1 MSLKPDFKSTAMPL
15 RDAVERRGCATVAA
29 SSNPPPPRVTR
40 APAAMS
46 YTDLIADIFAAF
58 STEGSA
64 FPPMTLRGGDALD
77 ADQPAPPFDVLVD
90 AVSDE
95 YLESHPWGSGWLDAA
110 SWRHYLPF
118 MMEYALR
125 HVERPS
131 DVTDALLTS
140 FRPPDRDPPRLG
152 SLNKAQET
160 VVLRFL
166 DVLAHTDASASRDL
180 AAMVLSEWWTP
191 GEIPKD
197 LGD

>member
-1 MSLKPDFKSTAMPL
+1 MP
-15 RDAVERRGCATVAA
+15 
-29 SSNPPPPRVTR
+29 
-40 APAAMS
+40 
-46 YTDLIADIFAAF
+46 YTDLIAEIFAAF
-58 STEGSA
+58 SAEGST

-77 ADQPAPPFDVLVD
+77 AGQPAPPFDVLVD

-95 YLESHPWGSGWLDAA
+95 YLEAHPWGSGYLDAA

-125 HVERPS
+125 HITESS

-140 FRPPDRDPPRLG
+140 FRPPDRNPPRLAT
-152 SLNKAQET
+152 LTKAQET
-160 VVLRFL
+160 AVLRFL
-166 DVLAHTDASASRDL
+166 DVMAYSEESASMDL

-191 GEIPKD
+191 GSIPKD